1 MVARCKEMLEY
12 NRVEVV
18 IHSRHGKLITTLHT
32 VVENGVSV

>member
-1 MVARCKEMLEY
+1 MVARCKEMLV